1 VERLGDAIAEQGLS
15 GMYANKEQWHDVL
28 LRSGVVYLLLE
39 TAKAITEA
47 LINMAGT
54 AAVVSGVKLIEE

>member
-1 VERLGDAIAEQGLS
+1 MERLGDAIAEQGLS

-47 LINMAGT
+47 
-54 AAVVSGVKLIEE
+54 